1 MTTDNKKLSGAT
13 ETAIDLALTLLK
25 GPLSVLPNWAAA
37 LGAGTLAT
45 AAVEFRPRLKSRLKE
60 LEGKLFCFEATDL
73 GTGIGTGAGF
83 NLLIKDG
90 GVTAV
95 PNPGRAP
102 DVTMRGTS
110 GLLTELALGAV
121 DPDTVFF
128 SRRLEISGDT
138 ASAILLKN
146 ILADA

>member
-1 MTTDNKKLSGAT
+1 MTTDNKKLSNAA

-25 GPLSVLPNWAAA
+25 GPLSILPIPRWAAA

-60 LEGKLFCFEATDL
+60 LEGKLFCFEAVDL
-73 GTGIGTGAGF
+73 DAGF

-110 GLLTELALGAV
+110 GVLTELALGAV